1 MSGGPL
7 DSETTAT
14 MPKREYVRTPGTVRS
29 ATSFQGKASQEPEP
43 SRAFVTRTDGP
54 TGPAP
59 TGARRRPAVFLD
71 RDGTLTEP
79 RHYPSRPEDLVLQ
92 QGIGPPL
99 HALQHAGFAL
109 IVVTNQ
115 SGLARGLISEAAIAP
130 MHRRL
135 RELLAR
141 HRVQLDGIYL
151 CPHHPDGA
159 VPRFSI
165 ACSCRKPAPG
175 MLHRAAD
182 DLGCDLSASWMVGD
196 SVCDVDAG
204 RRAGTRTALVG
215 PQPLAGAV
223 PTLYRT
229 TTARALEAIGAS
241 EIPRAPGQDPHEEG
255 TGRPPHPPV
264 PSASSRRSNPRA
276 EGPSRES

>member
-1 MSGGPL
+1 M
-7 DSETTAT
+7 TT
-14 MPKREYVRTPGTVRS
+14 
-29 ATSFQGKASQEPEP
+29 
-43 SRAFVTRTDGP
+43 
-54 TGPAP
+54 PAH
-59 TGARRRPAVFLD
+59 TGALRRPAVFLD

-92 QGIGPPL
+92 ADIGPPL
-99 HALQHAGFAL
+99 RALQRYGFAL

-115 SGLARGLISEAAIAP
+115 SGLARGLIDEVAIAP

-151 CPHHPDGA
+151 CPHHPGGT

-175 MLHRAAD
+175 MLHQAAG
-182 DLGCDLSASWMVGD
+182 DLGCDLSSSWMVGD
-196 SVCDVDAG
+196 SVCDIEAG
-204 RRAGTRTALVG
+204 HGAGTRTALVG
-215 PQPLAGAV
+215 PQPLAGVA

-229 TTARALEAIGAS
+229 STAQALTAIAGS
-241 EIPRAPGQDPHEEG
+241 EIPGPAAAIPGAHQA
-255 TGRPPHPPV
+255 TGV
-264 PSASSRRSNPRA
+264 NF
-276 EGPSRES
+276 